1 MKKVDVL
8 IIGAGPA
15 GTAAAYGLKA
25 KGKTVAIV
33 EADLWGGT
41 CPNRGCDPK
50 KLLMRGVEV
59 KTEAK
64 RMQGNGVQGQVAIDW
79 PELMAFKRSYTDR
92 VPESTKQGLLAEG
105 ITTYYGQAAFRDTH
119 TVVVDAEEI
128 QAEKIIIATGQRPAV
143 LPIVGKEHLQSST
156 DFLSFEKM
164 PATIAFIGAGY
175 ITFELAMIAQA
186 AGAEVHVIH
195 HNEQPLKGFDAEL
208 TAEMVRSMQDQGV
221 SFHFNQNTQRITKEQ
236 NHYTIQTQAL
246 SLTVEAVIGAT
257 GRRPNSDQLQLEKA
271 GVETSKQGIVVNEF
285 LQTSQRHIYAIGD
298 VLAKKQPKLTPVA
311 SFEAAYLV
319 EHIDDQKTPI
329 RYPLIPTLVFGAEK
343 LARVGIS
350 EQEIADNASE
360 YHSEVMDL
368 SSWYTY
374 RRINDQDAKI
384 KLVYDTSD
392 TIVAVTIVSAL
403 ADELINHFVF
413 VLENQLSKE
422 ALAQMIFA
430 YPTPASDLSYF
441 L

>member
-64 RMQGNGVQGQVAIDW
+64 RMQGNGVQEEVSIDW
-79 PELMAFKRSYTDR
+79 PTLMAFKRSYTDR

-105 ITTYYGQAAFRDTH
+105 ITTYYGQATFRDAH
-119 TVVVDAEEI
+119 TVVVGAEEI
-128 QAEKIIIATGQRPAV
+128 QAEKIIIATGQRLAV

-195 HNEQPLKGFDAEL
+195 HNDQPLKGFDAEL
-208 TAEMVRSMQDQGV
+208 TTKMVRSMQDQGV

-236 NHYTIQTQAL
+236 NRYTIQTQAL
-246 SLTVEAVIGAT
+246 SLSVEAVIGAT

-319 EHIDDQKTPI
+319 EHIDDQKMPI

-343 LARVGIS
+343 LARIGIS

-374 RRINDQDAKI
+374 RRINDQEAKI

-392 TIVAVTIVSAL
+392 TIVAVTVFSAL
-403 ADELINHFVF
+403 ADELINYFVF

-422 ALAQMIFA
+422 AIAKMIFA
-430 YPTPASDLSYF
+430 YPTPASDLPYF